1 MIPFTQSVQNRQFHR
16 NRKQISGYQK
26 GGEKGGVIVDGQR
39 ATFWGDENVV
49 ELVLMVAQ
57 FCEYTKNH

>member
-1 MIPFTQSVQNRQFHR
+1 M
-16 NRKQISGYQK
+16 
-26 GGEKGGVIVDGQR
+26 IVDGQR